1 MGCALISTVAT
12 RLLVDAAFNNLYI
25 NFNIIT
31 DHECS
36 VIEIFLFSTVD

>member
-12 RLLVDAAFNNLYI
+12 RLLVNTAFHNLYI

-31 DHECS
+31 DHERS
-36 VIEIFLFSTVD
+36 VVEIFLFSTVD